1 MVITPRLQALM
12 DSKKAAKATT
22 TSTPKTTSNA
32 TGSVSSWT
40 PLIQHGTVSQTYVNT
55 PNGYVA
61 QSSIGSSTP
70 KATTQTPSTTTS
82 SSSSGL
88 LGKDLIQQANTQGLT
103 GSARRDYIEAGRTI
117 ATPVVST
124 PKVSTPATSTI
135 QSSLSSGGSTKAP
148 TTTSAP
154 ATIQSATT
162 SSKVTATPS
171 KTTITPTTVTPA
183 ASSINAGVTTKTVL
197 SPQTTL
203 TPSSPEAKKTG
214 KQLIA
219 ETNQLGLKWQ
229 ARRDYILKGRE
240 NKPIAEENTIL
251 KQQTNLFEDQK
262 REEERFKNE
271 EQARVNLD
279 ESSLLAAKAKNKETL
294 DKYFVDT
301 EEQENK
307 YFNDYEAEQNKLFS
321 EWESTQLNQVRSQIY
336 QALAAR
342 GIDISKLPPE
352 QLIALSGEVG
362 TKAFSNIYQMKEW
375 VKNKILA
382 ASRDKVNKLNELRSK
397 KTINENEYNEAVQA
411 VNSQANLQRS
421 QIDSTF
427 AKSILGVQA
436 SKLNLASTAQAENAN
451 VVTNIATNLK
461 LSPEQIGLVSKYID
475 PNKTAAENQSYIY
488 ALMADPKNELN
499 AVTKENRAKES
510 AALQAEINAKINMNA
525 ADNLTKENV
534 ARIQAEVDAGRLGI
548 EQAKLD
554 LDKIVEKTKIDS
566 GYYKAPANSTNWWTQ
581 PPVNTQTNASG
592 GASSTAP

>member
-1 MVITPRLQALM
+1 MEVAPKSLPLQRHLLL
-12 DSKKAAKATT
+12 
-22 TSTPKTTSNA
+22 
-32 TGSVSSWT
+32 
-40 PLIQHGTVSQTYVNT
+40 PLL
-55 PNGYVA
+55 PLVA
-61 QSSIGSSTP
+61 VFF
-70 KATTQTPSTTTS
+70 
-82 SSSSGL
+82 
-88 LGKDLIQQANTQGLT
+88 GKDLIQQANTQGLT
-103 GSARRDYIEAGRTI
+103 GSARRDYIEAGRAI

-124 PKVSTPATSTI
+124 PKVSAPATSTI

-148 TTTSAP
+148 

-162 SSKVTATPS
+162 SSKVATARVNQLLLLQQLPQQHLQ
-171 KTTITPTTVTPA
+171 
-183 ASSINAGVTTKTVL
+183 SILVL
-197 SPQTTL
+197 PPKQFSPQTTL

-219 ETNQLGLKWQ
+219 ESNQLGLTGQ
-229 ARRDYILKGRE
+229 ARRDYIMKGRE
-240 NKPIAEENTIL
+240 NKPIAEENTIF
-251 KQQTNLFEDQK
+251 KQQANLFEDQK

-294 DKYFVDT
+294 DKYFADT

-362 TKAFSNIYQMKEW
+362 TKAFSNIYQMKEG

-411 VNSQANLQRS
+411 VNSQANLQRN

-427 AKSILGVQA
+427 AKSILGVQE
-436 SKLNLASTAQAENAN
+436 SKLNLTSKNQQDNSTAI
-451 VVTNIATNLK
+451 TDLATALK
-461 LSPEQIGLVSKYID
+461 IPPESIGLISKYMD
-475 PNKTAAENQSYIY
+475 PNKTAAENTFCYSENDGRKSKQWNHKSNQREQSKRKCSTSSR
-488 ALMADPKNELN
+488 DQCKN
-499 AVTKENRAKES
+499 
-510 AALQAEINAKINMNA
+510 
-525 ADNLTKENV
+525 
-534 ARIQAEVDAGRLGI
+534 
-548 EQAKLD
+548 
-554 LDKIVEKTKIDS
+554 
-566 GYYKAPANSTNWWTQ
+566 
-581 PPVNTQTNASG
+581 
-592 GASSTAP
+592 